1 MPKNSEIYHRYGA
14 GVHILDDTMA
24 ASGLVRLSNAN
35 TGQHE
40 VRRLTAALYREV
52 LLRAIVNQVFQTS
65 NVGTLTPM
73 ANVVGGRAMLRAD
86 IVDPS
91 THVTIATLLRAGD
104 VPASACL
111 DRLSGVLE
119 QGSVRQDFFGAGR
132 TTNEE
137 HRVTGTDV
145 SYMKTGAIHDRILII
160 PDPMGATGGTVVQT
174 LNLYGPEQ
182 IAMSKAI
189 VAAHLIITPEYI
201 RRVTAAYP
209 QLQVFALRLDRG
221 MSDSDVLDS
230 VPGTFPDREFG
241 LTDTQYIVPGA
252 GDLGFRLTGIP

>member
-1 MPKNSEIYHRYGA
+1 MPRRNEIAHHYGA
-14 GVHILDDTMA
+14 NIHILKDAMA
-24 ASGLVRLSNAN
+24 ASGLVRLSNAQ
-35 TGQHE
+35 TEQHD

-52 LLRAIVNQVFQTS
+52 LLRAIVNQVFPTS

-73 ANVVGGRAMLRAD
+73 SNFVGGRAMLTAD

-91 THVTIATLLRAGD
+91 TQVTIATLLRAGD

-111 DRLSGVLE
+111 DRLSGVLK
-119 QGSVRQDFFGAGR
+119 QGAVRQDFFGAGR
-132 TTNEE
+132 TTNND
-137 HRVTGTDV
+137 HQVTGTSV
-145 SYMKTGAIHDRILII
+145 SYMKIGTIQDRILIM
-160 PDPMGATGGTVVQT
+160 PDPMGATGGTIVET
-174 LNLYGPEQ
+174 LNQYGPDQ
-182 IAMSKAI
+182 VAMARAI

-201 RRVTAAYP
+201 RNVTAAYP

-221 MSDSDVLDS
+221 MSDQKVIDS

-241 LTDTQYIVPGA
+241 LNETQYIVPGA